1 MGMQAGGGVM
11 ANINITPLVDVM
23 LVLLIIFMVAAPVME
38 KERAKKELQEDRD
51 NQQRLVALN
60 LPALDNTGASGEKP
74 RTLTLKVSSKLVVS
88 FEGKQIADCSAFI
101 DTPDKRKW
109 QKCLDDVERAV
120 LGTPEAKENG
130 VLVDAEPEVRFG
142 FVVGIMHRLHRA
154 NVEKVSMFPKTAST
168 SPSGGKHL
176 TAS

>member
-11 ANINITPLVDVM
+11 SNINITPLVDVM

-60 LPALDNTGASGEKP
+60 LPALDNSGASAEKP
-74 RTLTLKVSSKLVVS
+74 RTMTLKVTSKLVVS
-88 FEGKQIADCSAFI
+88 FEGNQVADCSEHVNA
-101 DTPDKRKW
+101 PDKRKW
-109 QKCLDDVERAV
+109 QRCLDDVERAI
-120 LGTPEAKENG
+120 LGSPEAKENG
-130 VLVDAEPEVRFG
+130 VIVDAEPEARFG

-154 NVEKVSMFPKTAST
+154 NVEKVSMFPKTT
-168 SPSGGKHL
+168 
-176 TAS
+176 

>member
-11 ANINITPLVDVM
+11 SNINITPLVDVM

-60 LPALDNTGASGEKP
+60 LPALDNSGASGEKP
-74 RTLTLKVSSKLVVS
+74 RTLTLKVSSKLVVT
-88 FEGKQIADCSAFI
+88 FEGEQVADCSAHV
-101 DTPDKRKW
+101 DTADKRKW

-120 LGTPEAKENG
+120 LGNAEAKENG
-130 VLVDAEPEVRFG
+130 VLVDAEQEAIFG

-154 NVEKVSMFPKTAST
+154 NVEKVSMFPQRSAAQPAHGAKS
-168 SPSGGKHL
+168 
-176 TAS
+176 